1 MHQDLTARSWIFTF
15 HLIASAVPV
24 DLPWCHVILHVS
36 LLYIL
41 QCAHLHFALPLPSFS
56 VNIGHGEDNIALHF
70 NPRFNYQGD
79 NNVIVFNSRHGGS
92 WSEERRE
99 NHFPFEQGEEFKVT
113 ISFNNEEFR
122 VKLPDGNMLY
132 FPNRFGDDKYMY
144 IQVEGDAR
152 VTGFK
157 LK

>member
-1 MHQDLTARSWIFTF
+1 MSLTLKNMSIKAGKELKITG
-15 HLIASAVPV
+15 VPKP
-24 DLPWCHVILHVS
+24 D
-36 LLYIL
+36 
-41 QCAHLHFALPLPSFS
+41 ALSFS

-79 NNVIVFNSRHGGS
+79 NHVIVFNSRHGGS